1 MKSVSV
7 FFLEFYTL
15 TIMLLIDD
23 DHLHNS
29 IRTILENLY
38 NFFFTFN
45 ALCASITVIK
55 PRKIIRIIFNA
66 F

>member
-1 MKSVSV
+1 
-7 FFLEFYTL
+7 
-15 TIMLLIDD
+15 MLLIDD